1 MMIVNPITDGIVLD
15 HIKAGRAMEL
25 YQVLNL
31 GALQCPV
38 AIIKNADSKKMGRKD
53 IIKIFEV
60 IDLDLDVLG
69 YIDPGITVSIIKNGE
84 LVKRHGLELPERVT
98 NVIRCRN
105 PRCITS
111 VEQELPQVF
120 KLTNREKGIYR
131 CIYCDTQAKHTKYS
145 SGSGSFSRA

>member
-15 HIKAGRAMEL
+15 HIKAGRAMQL

-31 GALQCPV
+31 GALECPV

-98 NVIRCRN
+98 NVIQCRN

-131 CIYCDTQAKHTKYS
+131 CIYCDTQAKHTK
-145 SGSGSFSRA
+145 

>member
-131 CIYCDTQAKHTKYS
+131 CIYCDTQAKHTK
-145 SGSGSFSRA
+145 